1 MPGKAKDRVA
11 VLTGI
16 HPTPCTTPFGDY
28 YMSLQVTV
36 RALPDVCHSTL
47 AAALSKRRQ
56 QAPSD
61 ACSWLG
67 YQCCLQWLARA
78 VKTELS

>member
-36 RALPDVCHSTL
+36 RALPDVRPSTL
-47 AAALSKRRQ
+47 AAAPANESSRAL
-56 QAPSD
+56 SD
-61 ACSWLG
+61 ACSWPG
-67 YQCCLQWLARA
+67 YQCCLQVLARA